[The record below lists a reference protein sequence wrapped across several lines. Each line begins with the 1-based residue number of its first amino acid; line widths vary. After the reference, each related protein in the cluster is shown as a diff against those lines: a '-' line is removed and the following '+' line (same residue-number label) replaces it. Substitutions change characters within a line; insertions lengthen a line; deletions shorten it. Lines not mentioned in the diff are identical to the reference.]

1 MNDPQCDPILG
12 KIVIDFSR
20 KYVSLYLCE
29 GDGVIKDFDHFRYPF
44 RLDAKD
50 AKDETTDTFHFL
62 FQYLNDSINS
72 ELQEDDDSAAD
83 SKDGGAA

>member
-1 MNDPQCDPILG
+1 MNDPQCDPIVG

-44 RLDAKD
+44 RLDTKD
-50 AKDETTDTFHFL
+50 AKDETVDTFHFL
-62 FQYLNDSINS
+62 FQYLNESMNP